1 MSNRKPHLDTKG
13 ITFIEKNKFILEL
26 SQKSLRYMTTIL
38 INENNLSGGYFS
50 KYAFLDIP

>member
-1 MSNRKPHLDTKG
+1 MSNRKPHLDTEG
-13 ITFIEKNKFILEL
+13 ITLIEKNKFLLEL

-50 KYAFLDIP
+50 NYAFLDIP